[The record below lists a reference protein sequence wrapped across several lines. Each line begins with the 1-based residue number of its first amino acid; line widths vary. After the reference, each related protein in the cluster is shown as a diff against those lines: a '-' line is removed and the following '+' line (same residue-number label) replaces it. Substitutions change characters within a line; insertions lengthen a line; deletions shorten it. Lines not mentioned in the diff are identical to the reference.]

1 MSGYQCALL
10 SGQPS
15 VFAMD
20 STSLGVLMEV
30 LYSWPIMWHQ
40 QAQEFLPPFFKSHMK
55 AVVMTICVSGH
66 IKGMAPFIICYRMNT
81 CIQPQIHRLKS
92 NPDTQVK
99 WYGGL
104 KSLEEY
110 SVLGWNLC
118 SYKRENELLLLC
130 PHCPYRE
137 VSTKANCPCLWKH
150 PHMHCL
156 QWPSDLW
163 PTSSRAEWMSCF
175 LNHQELCFSRWSQ
188 SINQHSNHNR
198 KQTLTQ
204 HLCL

>member
-1 MSGYQCALL
+1 MVLWPYFCKGVFLTPAPIRRFSTSWQLMSGYQCALL

-15 VFAMD
+15 VFVMD
-20 STSLGVLMEV
+20 STSPGVLMEV

-40 QAQEFLPPFFKSHMK
+40 QAQEFLPPFFKSHME

-66 IKGMAPFIICYRMNT
+66 IKGMAPFIMLWNEHLY
-81 CIQPQIHRLKS
+81 PAPIHRLKS

-99 WYGGL
+99 WYGGM

-130 PHCPYRE
+130 PRCPYRE
-137 VSTKANCPCLWKH
+137 VSTKANSLCLWNILTCIAYSDPLTSDPH
-150 PHMHCL
+150 PPELSECL
-156 QWPSDLW
+156 VS
-163 PTSSRAEWMSCF
+163 
-175 LNHQELCFSRWSQ
+175 
-188 SINQHSNHNR
+188 
-198 KQTLTQ
+198 
-204 HLCL
+204 